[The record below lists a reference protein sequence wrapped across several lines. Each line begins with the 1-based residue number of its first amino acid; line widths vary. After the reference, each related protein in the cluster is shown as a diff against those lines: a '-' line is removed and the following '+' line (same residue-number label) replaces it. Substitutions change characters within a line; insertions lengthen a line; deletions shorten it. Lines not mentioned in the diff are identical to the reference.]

1 MTHNKA
7 EESKL
12 NRENLTNLGSDIKIF
27 KSDIADKIDSIE
39 HKQIKQLDGIK
50 IVLDKGTAPGNKN
63 NINLIEKAFSDN
75 PLEVEKAKNI
85 FIKPTKRELKIAINE
100 VKKKENF
107 GKFAIQS
114 INIDSILESKL
125 KANDQIKNHIIIK
138 DKFDEFNL
146 EGWKNN
152 KILTIKEKM
161 KLNIQKKSKNLMD
174 KIKTKLS
181 NKHLI
186 EFKKILKAN
195 IYH

>member
-186 EFKKILKAN
+186 EFK
-195 IYH
+195 YHNTNLV

>member
-100 VKKKENF
+100 VKKKENYF
-107 GKFAIQS
+107 S
-114 INIDSILESKL
+114 LE
-125 KANDQIKNHIIIK
+125 
-138 DKFDEFNL
+138 
-146 EGWKNN
+146 N
-152 KILTIKEKM
+152 K
-161 KLNIQKKSKNLMD
+161 
-174 KIKTKLS
+174 
-181 NKHLI
+181 
-186 EFKKILKAN
+186 
-195 IYH
+195 

>member
-186 EFKKILKAN
+186 EF
-195 IYH
+195 